1 LILKQTVPRD
11 KHNKNKN
18 KNKNKD
24 KNKDK
29 DKEAMNEPGEDQK

>member
-11 KHNKNKN
+11 KHN

>member
-11 KHNKNKN
+11 KHNKN